1 MCACGMAG
9 EHMASPII
17 AFLAG
22 AGTGYLKQRNIEEQ
36 RKRDA
41 EDQQFRSEQREA
53 WRKQQADADALN
65 GNLKNAQAPAEVVE
79 GELGDQ
85 SAGPPVPATLVQPPA
100 AVSGSAGMTP
110 PIAGQ
115 SPADL
120 PQGGAAT
127 PAVTPPAEAPPA
139 MAPPVFRMVAPGGV
153 NRTFHSSAEAQTAA
167 KAYSSPEA
175 LNARFVAA
183 YRGAGQLDK
192 AQELENSFK
201 RGQMADLQF
210 SEAQKAIIAKD
221 ADASLRAAVGG
232 GASSLSA
239 FANQSGLFGKGTV
252 GFDTGKDGKLQF
264 YSQGADGTKAMLG
277 QPVEN
282 TQEALSALVSPHWK
296 SLDTSQYLG
305 MLHSYTQAQR
315 AQANDDR
322 NYALSER
329 KVNADIGH
337 QSQRLSTTAGKASGK
352 AGAASGFDWLD
363 GFDPQRSRAA
373 AHAFVL
379 ESMKRRRT
387 TSKPMSVQE
396 YSEAVEAA
404 YRADMAAHQQGA
416 QNTYIQGVL
425 QRDLGSTKGNAQAY
439 AVAYEKALKVAP
451 ADKLKEWGYEAPV
464 QPKAS
469 VTEPLAPT
477 SGQASKPAVPVL
489 PAGSGLPA
497 AAESAAVRLDQAR
510 ADRAE
515 LLAGRAPGLKAGKK
529 ALDAHAK
536 KVKDARAA
544 EGVAQAEYQSIV
556 APFITA
562 ARVSR
567 RN

>member
-1 MCACGMAG
+1 VCACGMAG

-65 GNLKNAQAPAEVVE
+65 GDLKNAQAPAEVVE

-85 SAGPPVPATLVQPPA
+85 SAGPPVPATLRQPPA
-100 AVSGSAGMTP
+100 AVSASAGMAP

-115 SPADL
+115 SPASL
-120 PQGGAAT
+120 PQGGAAP
-127 PAVTPPAEAPPA
+127 PAVAPPAAAPPA

-153 NRTFHSSAEAQTAA
+153 NRTFHSSAEAQAAA

-175 LNARFVAA
+175 LNARYVAA

-210 SEAQKAIIAKD
+210 SEAQKATIAKD

-252 GFDTGKDGKLQF
+252 GFDTGKDGRLQF
-264 YSQGADGTKAMLG
+264 YSLGADGTKAMLG

-282 TQEALSALVSPHWK
+282 TQEALSGLVSPHWK

-305 MLHSYTQAQR
+305 MLHRSAQAQR
-315 AQANDDR
+315 AQAN
-322 NYALSER
+322 
-329 KVNADIGH
+329 
-337 QSQRLSTTAGKASGK
+337 
-352 AGAASGFDWLD
+352 
-363 GFDPQRSRAA
+363 
-373 AHAFVL
+373 
-379 ESMKRRRT
+379 
-387 TSKPMSVQE
+387 
-396 YSEAVEAA
+396 
-404 YRADMAAHQQGA
+404 
-416 QNTYIQGVL
+416 
-425 QRDLGSTKGNAQAY
+425 
-439 AVAYEKALKVAP
+439 
-451 ADKLKEWGYEAPV
+451 
-464 QPKAS
+464 
-469 VTEPLAPT
+469 
-477 SGQASKPAVPVL
+477 
-489 PAGSGLPA
+489 
-497 AAESAAVRLDQAR
+497 
-510 ADRAE
+510 ADRAFE
-515 LLAGRAPGLKAGKK
+515 RRALSGRSAAATAGGSASPVSRQVEAVSQ
-529 ALDAHAK
+529 ALTAAQSDPVAYASVYDK
-536 KVKDARAA
+536 ARAKGLTQERLGQMGFKAPPGQPA
-544 EGVAQAEYQSIV
+544 EERRAD
-556 APFITA
+556 PFYD
-562 ARVSR
+562 R
-567 RN
+567 RIK